1 MRKKRNINI
10 YTKNIMNII
19 IPLGG
24 VGERFK
30 NDGYTKPKPL
40 IKIFGKE
47 MIYYLIDN
55 LKIDKDDKIYIIYH
69 HDLDKYNFKEKI
81 HNRYKNITLI
91 KLNRVTQ
98 GAAETLLYGL
108 NNIDYVNRDKK
119 TVVLDCDT
127 FYTCDVLK
135 YRNMDDNVVY
145 CFRDDQDKPIYSY
158 IKFESKNIIKNIRE
172 KHKIS
177 EYANTGCYC
186 FSSGLTLAKYCDKII
201 NEDIRE
207 NNEYYTSCVIS
218 KMLEDDHVF
227 RAQIIDKEDFQCV
240 GTPLQLKIFCNNF
253 KNYTKMRICFDLDNT
268 LVTYPNISD
277 DYTSVGPI
285 EKNIKYLKYL
295 KKLGHTIIIY
305 TARRMRTH
313 GGNIGKITKDI
324 GKITFDTLDKYDIPY
339 DEIYFG
345 KPYADI
351 YIDDLALDAH
361 CELEKE
367 MGIYETNVLEREFNQ
382 IIYETIEITTKKS
395 TNDKIRGEIYY
406 YENIPKP
413 MKKYFPVFYGHNCNQ
428 YSIEKIKGITLSYLY
443 VNESLTCDVFGKYLE
458 MIHELHESAIPNK
471 DDNINI
477 YANYNS
483 KLSQRYMNYNYG
495 QYDKSKHLYDSLY
508 KYFDQ
513 YEKNDDGISGVI
525 HGDPVLSNC
534 LLDENGNFKLIDMRG
549 QLGDKLSI
557 YGDIYYDL
565 GKIYQSITG
574 YDEIMMGKTVSQTYK
589 NNIVDVFIQFIN
601 KYYGMEAIEK
611 IKMIR
616 NMLLFTLLPLHDN
629 DKCTAYYRL
638 IMISE

>member
-1 MRKKRNINI
+1 
-10 YTKNIMNII
+10 MNII

-24 VGERFK
+24 MGERFK

-55 LKIDKDDKIYIIYH
+55 LKVNESDQIYIIYH

-81 HNRYKNITLI
+81 QNRYKNITLI

-108 NNIDYVNRDKK
+108 NNIDYTNRNKK

-127 FYTCDVLK
+127 FYTYDVLK
-135 YRNMDDNVVY
+135 FREMEHNVVY

-158 IKFESKNIIKNIRE
+158 VKLGDNNIINNIRE

-186 FSSGLTLAKYCDKII
+186 FASGIILAEYCNKII
-201 NEDIRE
+201 NENIRE
-207 NNEYYTSCVIS
+207 NNEYYTSCAIA
-218 KMLEDDHVF
+218 KMLEDGHIF
-227 RAQIIDKEDFQCV
+227 KAQIIGKEDFQCV

-253 KNYTKMRICFDLDNT
+253 KSYGKMRVCFDLDNT
-268 LVTYPNISD
+268 LVSFPKIQN
-277 DYTSVGPI
+277 DYTSVDPI

-305 TARRMRTH
+305 TARRMKTH

-324 GKITFDTLDKYDIPY
+324 GRITFDTLDKYGIPY

-345 KPYADI
+345 KPYADV
-351 YIDDLALDAH
+351 YIDDLALDAY
-361 CELEKE
+361 CDLEKE

-395 TNDKIRGEIYY
+395 TSDKIKGEIYY
-406 YENIPKP
+406 YENIPKS
-413 MKKYFPVFYGHNCNQ
+413 MKKYFPIFYNHGDNQ

-443 VNESLTCDVFGKYLE
+443 VNESLTCDVFNRYLN
-458 MIHELHESAIPNK
+458 MIHELHNSVTLNIE
-471 DDNINI
+471 DNVNI
-477 YANYNS
+477 YANYND
-483 KLSQRYMNYNYG
+483 KLSLRYTNYNYG
-495 QYDKSKHLYDSLY
+495 QYNDSEHIYNILY
-508 KYFDQ
+508 KYFYQ
-513 YEKNDDGISGVI
+513 YKNNDSGIAGVI

-549 QLGDKLSI
+549 QLGNALSI
-557 YGDIYYDL
+557 YGDVYYDL

-574 YDEIMMGKTVSQTYK
+574 YDEIMMGKNVSQLYK
-589 NNIVDVFIQFIN
+589 NNIIETFVQFTT
-601 KYYGMEAIEK
+601 KYYGAESMAK

-616 NMLLFTLLPLHDN
+616 DMLLFTLLPLHDN
-629 DKCTAYYRL
+629 DKCSAYYGL
-638 IMISE
+638 ISKH